1 MLWGR
6 RGRKGGLGAA
16 RGGFPALVLALL
28 LGLVAAAWQGA
39 AGPARAQEGSAA
51 EAYRVYIA
59 TFRGCEEVCEAFKTY
74 LTGRGLEIDFIERS
88 IERDVSRIPE
98 LVEEVRELRPDLL
111 VTWGTAISLGMVGP
125 YDAEDRSAY
134 VTDIPTVY
142 LYVSEP
148 ARAGLVASEEVSGRP
163 NVAGANIGVPL
174 DAQLRVMRSYQ
185 EVSRIGVVYGADEA
199 NSVAAVAAL
208 RAVAAEMGVEV
219 VEEQL
224 ALGEDGL
231 PDVDAIRPAMQALA
245 EKRPAFLVTVS
256 STFII
261 RNIEAYTAA
270 AVEAG
275 LPVFTSAELP
285 IRQGRAMLALFA
297 SLSSIGQVAGYQAE
311 QILREGADP
320 ASLPTPSLRRFTL
333 LINMPVALELRR
345 YPPMLVL
352 QFAELM
358 G

>member
-1 MLWGR
+1 MGWGNER
-6 RGRKGGLGAA
+6 RKRGLG
-16 RGGFPALVLALL
+16 PALALL
-28 LGLVAAAWQGA
+28 LGLVAGA
-39 AGPARAQEGSAA
+39 AGLGAAGLGGPGIASAQEAGAA
-51 EAYRVYIA
+51 APYRVYIA
-59 TFRGCEEVCEAFKTY
+59 TFRGCEEVCEAFKAY
-74 LTGRGLEIDFIERS
+74 LTGRGLAVDFVERS

-98 LVEEVRELRPDLL
+98 LVEEVRDLRPDLL
-111 VTWGTAISLGMVGP
+111 VTWGTAVSLGMVGR

-148 ARAGLVASEEVSGRP
+148 ARAGLVADEEVSGRP

-174 DAQLRVMRSYQ
+174 DAQLRVMQSYRD
-185 EVSRIGVVYGADEA
+185 VSRIGVVYGANEA

-208 RAVAAEMGVEV
+208 RDTATEMGIEV

-224 ALGEDGL
+224 ALGADGT
-231 PDVDAIRPAMQALA
+231 PDPESIAPAMQALA
-245 EKRPAFLVTVS
+245 AQRPAFLVTVS

-261 RNIEAYTAA
+261 QNIEAYTAA

-285 IRQGRAMLALFA
+285 IRQGKAMLALFA

-320 ASLPTPSLRRFTL
+320 ATLPTPSLRRFTL
-333 LINMPVALELRR
+333 LINMPVALELRS

>member
-1 MLWGR
+1 MGWGR
-6 RGRKGGLGAA
+6 RGRRKGLGAA
-16 RGGFPALVLALL
+16 LGLLLAL
-28 LGLVAAAWQGA
+28 AAGATWVGA
-39 AGPARAQEGSAA
+39 AGTAA
-51 EAYRVYIA
+51 GQQAAGGTEAAPYRVYIA
-59 TFRGCEEVCEAFKTY
+59 TFRGCEEVCEAFKAY
-74 LTGRGLEIDFIERS
+74 LTGRGLAVDFIERS
-88 IERDVSRIPE
+88 IERDVSRIPG
-98 LVEEVRELRPDLL
+98 LVEEVRTLRPDLL
-111 VTWGTAISLGMVGP
+111 VTWGTAISLGMVGRH
-125 YDAEDRSAY
+125 DAEDRSAY
-134 VTDIPTVY
+134 ITDIPTVY

-148 ARAGLVASEEVSGRP
+148 VRAGLVAGDEVSGRA

-174 DAQLRVMRSYQ
+174 DAQLRVMQSYRD
-185 EVSRIGVVYGADEA
+185 VSRLGVVYGANEA

-208 RAVAAEMGVEV
+208 RDAAAEMGVEV

-224 ALGEDGL
+224 ALGADGT
-231 PDVDAIRPAMQALA
+231 PDPQSIAPAMQALA
-245 EKRPAFLVTVS
+245 AQRPAFLVTVS

-261 RNIEAYTAA
+261 QNIEAYTAA

-297 SLSSIGQVAGYQAE
+297 SLSSIGQVSGYQAE
-311 QILREGADP
+311 QILRDGADP

-333 LINMPVALELRR
+333 LINMPVALELRS

>member
-6 RGRKGGLGAA
+6 AGRKGGLG
-16 RGGFPALVLALL
+16 PALALF
-28 LGLVAAAWQGA
+28 LGLAAGAAWHGA
-39 AGPARAQEGSAA
+39 PGPALAQEGSAGA
-51 EAYRVYIA
+51 PHRVYIA
-59 TFRGCEEVCEAFKTY
+59 TFRGCEEVCEAFKAY

-98 LVEEVRELRPDLL
+98 LVEEVRALRPDLL
-111 VTWGTAISLGMVGP
+111 VTWGTAVSLGMVGP

-174 DAQLRVMRSYQ
+174 DAQLRVMQSYQ
-185 EVSRIGVVYGADEA
+185 EVSRIGVVYGADEP
-199 NSVAAVAAL
+199 NSVAAVDAL
-208 RAVAAEMGVEV
+208 RDAAAEMGIEV

-224 ALGEDGL
+224 ALGEDGTPAVESL
-231 PDVDAIRPAMQALA
+231 GPAMQALA
-245 EKRPAFLVTVS
+245 QQRPAFLVTVS

-311 QILREGADP
+311 QILREGSDP
-320 ASLPTPSLRRFTL
+320 ARLPTPSLRRFTL